1 MKITDIKNAGHSQHF
16 YYLSAR
22 INYKATTFEARR
34 PLGPSDTSKDTF
46 WPSANVLKPS
56 EAIAAK

>member
-46 WPSANVLKPS
+46 
-56 EAIAAK
+56 